1 MGVQTDWRDPKGN
14 SKSRYKIGL
23 EVLETIIEK
32 WEQKWDKRRLEIQT
46 GRNQQ
51 KMETIAIEDGRASA
65 SPEKGI
71 GWISS
76 NSNPK
81 SILRLVI
88 GFLKEAS
95 DLEPCLRRDKG

>member
-14 SKSRYKIGL
+14 SKCKYKIGL

-32 WEQKWDKRRLEIQT
+32 WEQKGDKKRLEIQT

-76 NSNPK
+76 N
-81 SILRLVI
+81 
-88 GFLKEAS
+88 
-95 DLEPCLRRDKG
+95 